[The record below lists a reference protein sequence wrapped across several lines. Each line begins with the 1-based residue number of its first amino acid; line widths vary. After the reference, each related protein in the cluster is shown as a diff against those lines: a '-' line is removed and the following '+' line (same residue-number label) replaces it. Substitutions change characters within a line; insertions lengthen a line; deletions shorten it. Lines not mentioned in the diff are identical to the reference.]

1 MALLASAP
9 LLLAALA
16 GAVALLLP
24 GAAEARV
31 LLSLDDFGAVGDGI
45 ANDTQ
50 AFVDAWEA
58 ACATGGNTYLNVPA
72 GKSYQIW
79 PVTLAGPCRGEIKLM
94 VFIPPSSPSATSQSQ
109 SQYTLANSCLA
120 DFREHHRAGEP
131 GGVGGRRP
139 RQVAPLHRRGGPVSQ
154 RRRHRRRPGPS
165 MVGGGLRGREL
176 HLVPPARGRPHGAP
190 LRGLPGRE
198 RQGPHAAEQPAAA
211 PGLHPLLQR
220 RGQLPPGHLAGVQ
233 PRHR

>member
-79 PVTLAGPCRGEIKLM
+79 PVTLAGPCRGEIK
-94 VFIPPSSPSATSQSQ
+94 
-109 SQYTLANSCLA
+109 LA

-233 PRHR
+233 PRHRRRPRRQLHQRPHQG